1 MEDIAYTLSEDRLL
15 HPHQDQNDVSGYVIY
30 YCWFGYFLLMAWTL
44 RMIVSKNMKL
54 LKSISATILDHIDF
68 VISAVFVGYL
78 FVICEFI
85 AITVYLGDLYS
96 TTFHLYLWIPTLF
109 GFIIILLKVMKICYE
124 KKCNWEKSDGL
135 KLLISIFGM
144 GMQLFLIYIYCYAL
158 PTFLLLLVYP
168 TKIITVVAY
177 LTTFIFVTSIVS
189 SISIHLIIVYAKD
202 YLKIGHCTCTCI
214 MMIFNAISILVHPF
228 IVFVA
233 VIQFLYVLVLGQASA
248 ISAGPYTVLSLIP
261 TAAISAASWLVRN
274 KIFSSVDEK
283 EDKKE
288 PNKKNED
295 SATNSEA
302 PTIVVNEDTPSN
314 GSGNDQEVVINEDAP
329 PLNDQELDVNEDN
342 GNDQEVIVN
351 ENIPLNQEI

>member
-15 HPHQDQNDVSGYVIY
+15 HPQQDQNDVSGYVIY
-30 YCWFGYFLLMAWTL
+30 YCWFGYFLIMAWTL
-44 RMIVSKNMKL
+44 HMVVSKNMKL
-54 LKSISATILDHIDF
+54 NYFLRSISATILDHIDF

-85 AITVYLGDLYS
+85 AITVYLGDLYY
-96 TTFHLYLWIPTLF
+96 TTFHLYLWIPTLS
-109 GFIIILLKVMKICYE
+109 GFIMILFKVMKICCK

-135 KLLISIFGM
+135 KLLISIFNM
-144 GMQLFLIYIYCYAL
+144 GMLLFLIYIYCYAL

-168 TKIITVVAY
+168 TKIITVIAY
-177 LTTFIFVTSIVS
+177 LTTFIFIASIVS
-189 SISIHLIIVYAKD
+189 SISIHLIIVYVRN

-214 MMIFNAISILVHPF
+214 MMFFNAISIFVHPF

-261 TAAISAASWLVRN
+261 TAAISVAGWLIRN

-283 EDKKE
+283 EDKKTSNQE
-288 PNKKNED
+288 NKD

-302 PTIVVNEDTPSN
+302 PTIVVNEDTQPSN
-314 GSGNDQEVVINEDAP
+314 GSGNDQEVV
-329 PLNDQELDVNEDN
+329 VNEDN
-342 GNDQEVIVN
+342 GNNQEVIVN